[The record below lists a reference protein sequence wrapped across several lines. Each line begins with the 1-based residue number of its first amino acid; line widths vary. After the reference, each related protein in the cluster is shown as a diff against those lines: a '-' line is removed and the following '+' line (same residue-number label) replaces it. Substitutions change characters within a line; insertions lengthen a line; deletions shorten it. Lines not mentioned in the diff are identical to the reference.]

1 LCGTTLTVAPAMWG
15 PVHLWCSECQLPFAK
30 ERVLKLARAE
40 RPFAVGDRV
49 LVHGPPG
56 EVIGDVLEAATP
68 YEMPDLGQ
76 GARAHEAHQ
85 IMHEWR
91 IDFMLFIAHK
101 HDDNE
106 VMFVALRHPGG
117 WRDLRGQDLRIA
129 KVRKD
134 Q

>member
-1 LCGTTLTVAPAMWG
+1 V
-15 PVHLWCSECQLPFAK
+15 
-30 ERVLKLARAE
+30 RKLARGE

-49 LVHGPPG
+49 LVQGPPG
-56 EVIGDVLEAATP
+56 EVIGEVLEAATP

-76 GARAHEAHQ
+76 AARSHETHQ

-91 IDFMLFIAHK
+91 IDFLVFIAHK
-101 HDDNE
+101 NDGRD

-117 WRDLRGQDLRIA
+117 WRDLRGQDLQITRM
-129 KVRKD
+129 REN